1 MSGQNAGSPI
11 VTLTP
16 APTLDRTY
24 FVTNLHSGAVN
35 RADDVGEELAGKGIK
50 LVQFHVILPP
60 VKFCYK
66 NKL

>member
-1 MSGQNAGSPI
+1 MSGKANSSPI

-35 RADDVGEELAGKGIK
+35 RADDVREELACAVADFIS
-50 LVQFHVILPP
+50 P
-60 VKFCYK
+60 VA
-66 NKL
+66 L